1 MSRFITHYSQTTA
14 HFGVACMS
22 KRMSTLFFMLFS
34 LFSLPIMAE
43 SEPSEWGL
51 NMTKGVTDITQQVY
65 SIHMIVFYICC
76 VIGVVVFGAM
86 IYSIIMHRKSK
97 GAVAAQF
104 HHSTFF
110 ELFWTATPVL
120 ILFYMAYIAT
130 GPLIAIEDT
139 SKADITIK
147 ATGYQWNW
155 GYEYLDEGITF
166 RSYLDENSNA
176 ARQRNSSINPL
187 DVDNYLLDVDNA
199 LVVPVGKK
207 IQMLLTGADVI
218 HAWWVPE
225 LGGKKDAIPG
235 FVNELWFRANEE
247 GIYRGQCAE
256 LCGKDHGF
264 MPIVVRAVSD
274 DEYAVW
280 IEKKIS
286 ESSFEYKDYSMQE
299 LMTTGETS
307 YNKAC
312 ASCHQISGDG
322 IDGVFPSLKAGS
334 LAVGDVNA
342 HVDIILQGQ
351 AGTAMASFAT
361 LNDFEIAAITT
372 YERNAW
378 GNDTGD
384 LVQPADIRDRR
395 SQ

>member
-1 MSRFITHYSQTTA
+1 
-14 HFGVACMS
+14 MS
-22 KRMSTLFFMLFS
+22 KRILFGIFTLINSIS
-34 LFSLPIMAE
+34 LSAAE
-43 SEPSEWGL
+43 AVPSEWGL
-51 NMTKGVTDITQQVY
+51 NMPKGVTSVTNEVY
-65 SIHMIVFYICC
+65 SLHMLIFYICC
-76 VIGVVVFGAM
+76 VIAVVVFGAM
-86 IYSIIMHRKSK
+86 IYSIIKHRKSK

-104 HHSTFF
+104 HHSTSL
-110 ELFWTATPVL
+110 EILWTAIPVL
-120 ILFYMAYIAT
+120 ILFYMAYAAT
-130 GPLIAIEDT
+130 GPLITIEDT

-155 GYEYLDEGITF
+155 GYEYLDVKVSEDSDKNLF
-166 RSYLDENSNA
+166 FKSYLAEDSNL
-176 ARQRNSSINPL
+176 ARQKGSGIDPRT
-187 DVDNYLLDVDNA
+187 VENYLLAVDNDM
-199 LVVPVGKK
+199 VVPVGKK
-207 IQMLLTGADVI
+207 IQLLLTGADVI

-235 FVNELWFRANEE
+235 FVNEMWFRAEE
-247 GIYRGQCAE
+247 PGVYRGQCAE

-274 DEYAVW
+274 DEYAAW

-299 LMTTGETS
+299 LMAAGETS

-334 LAVGDVNA
+334 LAVGDVNE
-342 HVDIILQGQ
+342 HIDIILQGR
-351 AGTAMASFAT
+351 AGSAMASFAT
-361 LNDFEIAAITT
+361 LNDFEIAAVTT